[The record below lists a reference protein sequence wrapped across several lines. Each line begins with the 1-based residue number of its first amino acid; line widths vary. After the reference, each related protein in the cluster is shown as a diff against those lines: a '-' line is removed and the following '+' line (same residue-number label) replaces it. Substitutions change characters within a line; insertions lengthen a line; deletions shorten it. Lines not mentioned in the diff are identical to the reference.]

1 MGKQLSVLVALHH
14 GNLSGVET
22 YAEQVA
28 ATGAAASHRVT
39 LVALGAD
46 LADKLHGSRAGNADI
61 RVVATEPLPRS
72 GWRSAARQLPT
83 FSLMEAQALLEA
95 SLRRLGKRFDVA
107 HLNHPALAKAARPY
121 ADRVVVGG
129 WFYPHNPRERMVE
142 TWRHTGAIFP
152 KSAAFA
158 LKGLSHYWN
167 DRQGYAAS
175 DCVVA
180 PTELLAAQLESIGI
194 HAIACPPPGRRV
206 EADPNLIQ
214 GNFRRAEGRRQV
226 TVICGNL
233 AHPRKNIRAG
243 IRAVGL
249 LARSGMKLNLE
260 LIGHNADALSAELNA
275 LPPSV
280 HVQAPGVLP
289 RERVDD
295 SLRSTDVLLVPSLYE
310 EWGYVATEATLSGT
324 PVVAFPVYPFVE
336 ILTAPLGMCAKDM
349 SSEALARAL
358 THVLLSEGSRS
369 VVASAAERRF
379 GAEAVG
385 ERLSEIWSGVPA
397 GPGELMATAGG
408 HLDRQ

>member
-1 MGKQLSVLVALHH
+1 
-14 GNLSGVET
+14 
-22 YAEQVA
+22 
-28 ATGAAASHRVT
+28 
-39 LVALGAD
+39 
-46 LADKLHGSRAGNADI
+46 
-61 RVVATEPLPRS
+61 
-72 GWRSAARQLPT
+72 
-83 FSLMEAQALLEA
+83 LMETRALLEA

-107 HLNHPALAKAARPY
+107 HLNHPALAEAARSY

-129 WFYPHNPRERMVE
+129 WFYPHSPRERMVE

-167 DRQGYAAS
+167 DRQGYSAS

-180 PTELLAAQLESIGI
+180 PTDLLAAQLEGIGI

-206 EADPNLIQ
+206 DANPNLLH

-226 TVICGNL
+226 TIICGNL
-233 AHPRKNIRAG
+233 AHPRKNVRAG

-249 LARSGMKLNLE
+249 LARAGMKLNFE
-260 LIGHNADALSAELNA
+260 LIGHQAEALSSDLNA

-280 HVQAPGVLP
+280 HVQAPGALP
-289 RERVDD
+289 REQVDER
-295 SLRSTDVLLVPSLYE
+295 LRSTDVLLVPSLYE
-310 EWGYVATEATLSGT
+310 EWGYVATEAALSGT

-336 ILTAPLGMCAKDM
+336 ILAAPLGLCAQDM

-369 VVASAAERRF
+369 SVASAAERRF
-379 GAEAVG
+379 GPEAVG
-385 ERLSEIWSGVPA
+385 ERLSEIWSGVPT
-397 GPGELMATAGG
+397 GHDQLTAKVGG
-408 HLDRQ
+408 HVDRA

>member
-1 MGKQLSVLVALHH
+1 MGKQLSVLVALHS

-22 YAEQVA
+22 YAEQIA
-28 ATGAAASHRVT
+28 ATGAAASHSVT
-39 LVALGAD
+39 LVALGTD
-46 LADKLHGSRAGNADI
+46 LVDELQSRIGTKHV
-61 RVVATEPLPRS
+61 RVVATEPLRRT

-83 FSLMEAQALLEA
+83 FALMETRDLLEG

-129 WFYPHNPRERMVE
+129 WFYPHSPRERMLE
-142 TWRHTGAIFP
+142 TWRHTGAVFP

-158 LKGLSHYWN
+158 LKGLSHYLN
-167 DRQGYAAS
+167 DRQGYFAS
-175 DCVVA
+175 DCVMA
-180 PTELLAAQLESIGI
+180 PTELLAAQLEASGI

-206 EADPNLIQ
+206 ETNPNLIQ

-226 TVICGNL
+226 TIICGNL
-233 AHPRKNIRAG
+233 AHPRKNVRAG

-249 LARSGMKLNLE
+249 LARAGMKLNLE

-280 HVQAPGVLP
+280 HVKAPGALP
-289 RERVDD
+289 REQVDD
-295 SLRSTDVLLVPSLYE
+295 RLRSTDLLLVPSLYE

-336 ILTAPLGMCAKDM
+336 ILTAPLGLCAQDM
-349 SSEALARAL
+349 SAEALARAL

-369 VVASAAERRF
+369 LVASAAERRF

-385 ERLSEIWSGVPA
+385 DRLSEIWSGVPA
-397 GPGELMATAGG
+397 PPAELKATAAGQV
-408 HLDRQ
+408 DRA

>member
-1 MGKQLSVLVALHH
+1 MEKQLSVLVALVS

-22 YAEQVA
+22 YAEQIA
-28 ATGAAASHRVT
+28 ATGAAASHKVT
-39 LVALGAD
+39 LVALGAE
-46 LADKLHGSRAGNADI
+46 LADKLSSRAGSSNI
-61 RVVATEPLPRS
+61 RVVATDPLPRAA
-72 GWRSAARQLPT
+72 WRSAARQLPS

-95 SLRRLGKRFDVA
+95 SLKRLGKRFDVA
-107 HLNHPALAKAARPY
+107 HLNHPALATAARPY

-129 WFYPHNPRERMVE
+129 WFYPHNALKRMVE
-142 TWRHTGAIFP
+142 TWRHTGAVFP

-167 DRQGYAAS
+167 DRKGYSAS

-180 PTELLAAQLESIGI
+180 PTELLAAHLEAIGI

-226 TVICGNL
+226 TVISGNL
-233 AHPRKNIRAG
+233 AHPRKNVKAA

-260 LIGHNADALSAELNA
+260 LIGHNADALAAELNA

-280 HVQAPGVLP
+280 HVLAPGALP
-289 RERVDD
+289 REEVDER
-295 SLRSTDVLLVPSLYE
+295 LRSTDLLVVPSLYE
-310 EWGYVATEATLSGT
+310 EWGYVATEAALSGT

-336 ILTAPLGMCAKDM
+336 ILAAPLGLCAQDM
-349 SSEALARAL
+349 SSDALARAL
-358 THVLLSEGSRS
+358 AHVLLSEGNRAAVS
-369 VVASAAERRF
+369 AAAERRF
-379 GAEAVG
+379 GTETVG
-385 ERLSEIWSGVPA
+385 QRLSEIWSGVPA
-397 GPGELMATAGG
+397 GPVALMATAGG
-408 HLDRQ
+408 QMDRP